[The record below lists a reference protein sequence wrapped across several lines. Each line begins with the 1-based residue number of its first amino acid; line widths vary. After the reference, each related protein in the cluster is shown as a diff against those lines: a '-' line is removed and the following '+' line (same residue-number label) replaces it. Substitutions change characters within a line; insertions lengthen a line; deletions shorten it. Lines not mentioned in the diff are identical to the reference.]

1 MLETKIV
8 TIEQLDVD
16 VKIITDGKKVRFW
29 LNSKTGSVPSLS
41 TPFSTPLKKRR
52 DGKLFYCYFHCDFY
66 YDKGV
71 EIRVYEDG
79 EVVST

>member
-8 TIEQLDVD
+8 TVEQLGVD

-29 LNSKTGSVPSLS
+29 LNSIPGNVPS
-41 TPFSTPLKKRR
+41 FGTPLKKRR
-52 DGKLFYCYFHCDFY
+52 DGKLSYCYFYC
-66 YDKGV
+66 DKGI
-71 EIRVYEDG
+71 EIRVYQDG